1 MNLVAHYELQ
11 MLQIMLIRFQ
21 FIEREREEEGERERV
36 HFHTDGTNYKTF
48 YIIEL
53 LTVHFTYIYNAS
65 EQKEMQQEYMEVTMA
80 LIFS

>member
-21 FIEREREEEGERERV
+21 FIERERV

-65 EQKEMQQEYMEVTMA
+65 EQKEMQQEYTEVTMA

>member
-11 MLQIMLIRFQ
+11 MLQIMLVRFQ
-21 FIEREREEEGERERV
+21 FIERERV

>member
-11 MLQIMLIRFQ
+11 MLQIMLVRFQ
-21 FIEREREEEGERERV
+21 FIEREGGGGRERV

>member
-21 FIEREREEEGERERV
+21 FIERERV

-65 EQKEMQQEYMEVTMA
+65 EQKEMQQEYTEVTMA
-80 LIFS
+80 LVFS

>member
-11 MLQIMLIRFQ
+11 MLQIMLMISVY
-21 FIEREREEEGERERV
+21 RERGRGRERV

>member
-11 MLQIMLIRFQ
+11 MLQIMLVRFQ
-21 FIEREREEEGERERV
+21 FIEREGGGERV

-65 EQKEMQQEYMEVTMA
+65 EQKEMQQEYTEVTMA